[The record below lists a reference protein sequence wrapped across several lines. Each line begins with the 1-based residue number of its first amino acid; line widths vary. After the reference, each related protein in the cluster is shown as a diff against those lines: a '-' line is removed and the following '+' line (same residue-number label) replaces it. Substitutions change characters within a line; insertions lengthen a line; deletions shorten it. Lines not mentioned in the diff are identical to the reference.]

1 MSGWGNRDSRTPQR
15 GRGQMADLL
24 RRIDRLERVLSNTT
38 LQGAGRI
45 QLQGD
50 RMDIQVHRLHWP
62 SLRFWYN
69 QTSGTA
75 ISVADGSVI
84 VPNRG
89 VYSVGSATAINFAL
103 TMGAIE
109 YVYVN
114 YNYNANAVSVQN
126 LNSYPLSDPNDL
138 KILYYT
144 FTKNTDNEYERTYT
158 HQVGDFVVA
167 TGIR

>member
-69 QTSGTA
+69 QTSGTE
-75 ISVADGSVI
+75 ITVNDGSV
-84 VPNRG
+84 VLPNRG
-89 VYSVGSATAINFAL
+89 VYSVGSSTDLTFEGAAT
-103 TMGAIE
+103 E
-109 YVYVN
+109 YVAVVYTYYSLN
-114 YNYNANAVSVQN
+114 VSVQRF
-126 LNSYPLSDPNDL
+126 STYPANDTTAMR
-138 KILYYT
+138 IVYYT
-144 FTKNTDNEYERTYT
+144 FTKNSSGAYERTFT
-158 HQVGDFVVA
+158 HHVDDLVIGTA
-167 TGIR
+167 IR

>member
-69 QTSGTA
+69 QTSGTE
-75 ISVADGSVI
+75 ITVNDGSV
-84 VPNRG
+84 VLPNRG
-89 VYSVGSATAINFAL
+89 VYSVGSSTDLTFEGAAT
-103 TMGAIE
+103 E
-109 YVYVN
+109 YVAVVYTYDSRN
-114 YNYNANAVSVQN
+114 VSVQRF
-126 LNSYPLSDPNDL
+126 STYPANDTTAMR
-138 KILYYT
+138 IVYFT
-144 FTKNTDNEYERTYT
+144 FTKNASGAYERTFT
-158 HQVGDFVVA
+158 HHVGDLVIGTA
-167 TGIR
+167 IR